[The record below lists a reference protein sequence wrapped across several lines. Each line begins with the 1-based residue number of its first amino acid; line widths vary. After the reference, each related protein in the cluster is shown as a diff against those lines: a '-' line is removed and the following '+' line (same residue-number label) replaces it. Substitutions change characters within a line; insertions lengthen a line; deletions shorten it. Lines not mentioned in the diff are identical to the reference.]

1 MFQMDEKF
9 FAQLQ
14 KDCCWFTLPM
24 FDKLP
29 SIDPNVDIRDKSIW
43 KDDVLIQRHI
53 FAMIFGAY
61 GYTRRLATAGVLIVK
76 KLEEL
81 EKSEPQDKSM
91 DNPAFAK
98 WIGLFSQYYIL
109 WGTAFAYQ
117 NNYIVAAQCL
127 MNGLKTRAINLS
139 MPYCDFIK
147 YILAKVSEMPAEI
160 ANYEGCGFSVDEPM
174 GSTELN
180 GGSLN
185 TFAAEMIISAL
196 EGDNGEIILSHY
208 GEQTYGSI
216 KRLGSANSKS
226 FGNCIDVYEVLA
238 IDRKSKLKKIRFYF
252 NGYFSS
258 QSGNIIK
265 LPKGFRLDPLSKAA
279 EFFKVVDNSSFT
291 QSTASSGKAK
301 NINEKNHHLIDL
313 THITPS
319 IREGIMELIQYD
331 CDIHSKEFVFSEV
344 VPEKTLLKI
353 IKGVTHTTPAERWS
367 ALSEIFQ
374 NLSGYIFS
382 ELGYDFESAYEL
394 LDKLYQVD
402 ESTDD
407 EEIIALL
414 REFDKISCC
423 IAKFDVYPGVLIES
437 LSLIERW
444 MLAKI
449 APNCENDIMYVLS
462 LYKHLC
468 MASTYEDAISEKNY
482 RGYKSNGFM
491 YPQKRKIISTNG
503 DMDTES
509 DDIFNLLC
517 DIDDM
522 IGPNSLNKI
531 KSIFSPNNG
540 LENPSD
546 DFDEI
551 FDCEDYCND
560 IYTTKS
566 SHNESEDLH
575 SENNLRCPNCNEDLS
590 FMGYEEELDVIC
602 PFCNTRTRYK
612 SC

>member
-9 FAQLQ
+9 FAEIQ
-14 KDCCWFTLPM
+14 KECCWFTLPM
-24 FDKLP
+24 FENLP
-29 SIDPNVDIRDKSIW
+29 KVDPKVDVMANESIW
-43 KDDVLIQRHI
+43 NDDVCVQRHI
-53 FAMIFGAY
+53 FAMIFGGFGYSVNLTRARSTALIKLGQIENREPKDKSPNNPEFIKWLVLFARYNILLGTVYAY
-61 GYTRRLATAGVLIVK
+61 RHEYRLA
-76 KLEEL
+76 
-81 EKSEPQDKSM
+81 
-91 DNPAFAK
+91 
-98 WIGLFSQYYIL
+98 
-109 WGTAFAYQ
+109 
-117 NNYIVAAQCL
+117 AALL
-127 MNGLKTRAINLS
+127 MNGLKTRAVNLS
-139 MPYCDFIK
+139 VPYCDFIK
-147 YILAKVSEMPAEI
+147 YVLTKVAEMPAEI
-160 ANYEGCGFSVDEPM
+160 AHYDGWGFSVDEPM

-208 GEQTYGSI
+208 GGQKYGNL
-216 KRLGSANSKS
+216 KRLGSADSNK
-226 FGNCIDVYEVLA
+226 FRNCIDIYEVLA

-291 QSTASSGKAK
+291 QSKASSGKVK
-301 NINEKNHHLIDL
+301 STNEKNHHLIDL

-331 CDIHSKEFVFSEV
+331 RDIHSKEFVISEV

-353 IKGVTHTTPAERWS
+353 LKGVTHTTPAERWS
-367 ALSEIFQ
+367 ALSETFQ

-394 LDKLYQVD
+394 LNKLYQVD

-449 APNCENDIMYVLS
+449 APNCEKDIMYVLS

-468 MASTYEDAISEKNY
+468 MASTYEDIISEKNY

-491 YPQKRKIISTNG
+491 YPQKRKIISTTG

-509 DDIFNLLC
+509 DDIFNFLC

-522 IGPNSLNKI
+522 IGPNSLDKI
-531 KSIFSPNNG
+531 KSIFSPNT
-540 LENPSD
+540 ESK
-546 DFDEI
+546 DF
-551 FDCEDYCND
+551 
-560 IYTTKS
+560 
-566 SHNESEDLH
+566 H
-575 SENNLRCPNCNEDLS
+575 SENNLRCRNCNEDLS
-590 FMGYEEELDVIC
+590 FMGYEEESDVIC

-612 SC
+612 S